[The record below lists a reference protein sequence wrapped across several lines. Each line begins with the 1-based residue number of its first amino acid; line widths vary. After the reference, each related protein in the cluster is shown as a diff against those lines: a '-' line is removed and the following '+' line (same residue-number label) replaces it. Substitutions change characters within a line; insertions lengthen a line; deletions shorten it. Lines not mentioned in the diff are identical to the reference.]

1 MEDREIVAL
10 YFARDQRAIPASA
23 EKYGAYCHTVAYRI
37 LRDQQDA
44 EECVNDTYLRAWEA
58 IPPHRPSRL
67 SVFLGKIT
75 RNLSLNRLERYS
87 ARKRGGGEV
96 PLALAELAECVP
108 ARDSVEEA
116 VDGRLLTQTLEA
128 FLTVRPPLERQAFL
142 RRYWYLQTTGE
153 IAREMAIS
161 QGKVKTLLSAGRKA
175 LRSHLEKEGI
185 VL

>member
-10 YFARDQRAIPASA
+10 YLARDQRAIPASA
-23 EKYGAYCHTVAYRI
+23 KKYGAYCHMVAYRI
-37 LRDQQDA
+37 LRDQRDA

-75 RNLSLNRLERYS
+75 RNLSLNRLEHYS

-96 PLALAELAECVP
+96 PLALAELAECIP
-108 ARDSVEEA
+108 ARETVEEA
-116 VDGRLLTQTLEA
+116 VDDRLLTQTLEA
-128 FLTVRPPLERQAFL
+128 FLTARPVLERQAFL
-142 RRYWYLQTTGE
+142 RRYWYLQTTAE
-153 IAREMAIS
+153 IAREMALS

-175 LRSHLEKEGI
+175 LRSHLEREGI